1 MGWVSTNARPSRVWP
16 VVARAWEAFAGAGVA
31 WWVVVA
37 TLGLCLVGILAIDV
51 ATAAEATRELSAPA
65 AKQLAFVLVGMFA
78 ACVAALPHYRWLGWM
93 SWALFAISLATL
105 IFLLIPYVPKS
116 IVKPRNGARGWI
128 NFGPVDF
135 QPAELAKV
143 AYVLV
148 LAWYLRYKSTHRQ
161 FRGLL
166 PPAIISA
173 VPVALITLQPDL
185 GSAMLFVPVLFA
197 VLVAAGAR
205 LRHLAIVVA
214 VAALAAPA
222 AYPFLKPHQKQRIV
236 GLVQQLRGDTSA
248 DHDINMQPK
257 TAQRLIGAG
266 QLTGIPDDRARAI
279 IRASRL
285 PERHNDMIY
294 AVIVDRWGLA
304 GAAGLLL
311 LYALWIGGAL
321 LTAASIREPFA
332 RLVIV
337 GFATFILAQVFVNI
351 GMNSGL
357 LPIIGITLP
366 FVSYGGS
373 SMVCGWIMV
382 GLVMGIAFRRA
393 TMPTRRSF
401 EYADD
406 DEDE

>member
-1 MGWVSTNARPSRVWP
+1 MAWVSTNARPSRVAP
-16 VVARAWEAFAGAGVA
+16 LIARFVGFFTGAGVA

-37 TLGLCLVGILAIDV
+37 SLGLCTLGIVAIDV
-51 ATAAEATRELSAPA
+51 ATVSEAGREISSTAS
-65 AKQLAFVLVGMFA
+65 KQLAFLLVGMFA
-78 ACVAALPHYRWLGWM
+78 ACVAALPHYRWLGFT
-93 SWALFAISLATL
+93 SWVLFALALASLV
-105 IFLLIPYVPKS
+105 FLLLPFVPTS

-135 QPAELAKV
+135 QPAETAKV

-148 LAWYLRYKSTHRQ
+148 LAWYLRYKSTQRN
-161 FRGLL
+161 FLGLI
-166 PPAIISA
+166 PPAIITGI
-173 VPVALITLQPDL
+173 PVALITLQPDF
-185 GSAMLFVPVLFA
+185 GSALLFIPVLFA

-214 VAALAAPA
+214 VATMASPA

-236 GLVQQLRGDTSA
+236 GLIQQIKGDTSA
-248 DHDINMQPK
+248 DQDINMQPK

-266 QLTGIPDDRARAI
+266 EITGIADAQARAV

-294 AVIVDRWGLA
+294 AVIVNRWGLV
-304 GAAGLLL
+304 GAVGLYL
-311 LYALWIGGAL
+311 LYALWIGSAL

-357 LPIIGITLP
+357 LPIIGVTLP

-373 SMVCGWIMV
+373 SMISGWLMV
-382 GLVMGIAFRRA
+382 GLIMGIAFRREG
-393 TMPTRRSF
+393 MPTRRSF
-401 EYADD
+401 EYSDD
-406 DEDE
+406 DEE